1 MLAIAGGELGGVAD
15 VDGTWNDRGS
25 SGLNA
30 SHGSAVAQWEKAAVD
45 GGALR
50 LDRKYSTRLLGS
62 GDCQLWAHAR
72 RSSCP
77 LPLQIREETTGL
89 RGRRCSPQTQLFWRM
104 SSLVGGEGEGGRGGG
119 RGRHRGKEWRRPKG
133 RATRRDQARLKMKM
147 PPMPNAR
154 RSLCLSF
161 FVGGRRRADN
171 STRNNSERCGKSG
184 SRERGARCFIQPT
197 SRARPEPEPSRSC
210 RVVNVHG
217 RPVPARFPR
226 AAMLGTRTVS
236 ELQNGGINRA

>member
-15 VDGTWNDRGS
+15 VDGTWNGRGS

-62 GDCQLWAHAR
+62 GDCQLWVHAR

-77 LPLQIREETTGL
+77 LPLQILEETTGL

-161 FVGGRRRADN
+161 LLGEEGEPTKAPATTAN
-171 STRNNSERCGKSG
+171 GAG
-184 SRERGARCFIQPT
+184 SREVGRG
-197 SRARPEPEPSRSC
+197 
-210 RVVNVHG
+210 VHG
-217 RPVPARFPR
+217 VLFNQQAEPDQNQNPAVL
-226 AAMLGTRTVS
+226 AVS
-236 ELQNGGINRA
+236 